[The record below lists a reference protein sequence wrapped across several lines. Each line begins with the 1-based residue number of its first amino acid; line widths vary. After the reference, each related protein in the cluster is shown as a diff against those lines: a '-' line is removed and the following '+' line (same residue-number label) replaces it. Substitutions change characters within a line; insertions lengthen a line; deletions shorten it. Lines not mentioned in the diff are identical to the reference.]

1 MVPEPRAVAPIDTYR
16 PMIDVDLKVP
26 RLLGGVMLGVGLLVP
41 FAANGPVGCVLRATT
56 GIPCPACGMTR
67 AVVATLHGDLSASI
81 GYSPFGIVFV
91 AAAIALL
98 ASWKW
103 KRVRVPTWFPWLL
116 APLAVAMWS
125 FQLWKL
131 GTGRPL

>member
-1 MVPEPRAVAPIDTYR
+1 
-16 PMIDVDLKVP
+16 
-26 RLLGGVMLGVGLLVP
+26 MLGIGLLLPVV
-41 FAANGPVGCVLRATT
+41 ANGPVGCLLRATT

-67 AVVATLHGDLSASI
+67 AVVSTLHGDLAASI

-98 ASWKW
+98 VSWKW
-103 KRVRVPTWFPWLL
+103 KSVRVPAWFPWLL
-116 APLAVAMWS
+116 APLAAAMWA

-131 GTGRPL
+131 ATGRPV